1 MINLYL
7 KNFDPEKG
15 SILLPDVY
23 SKVLSPDTEFELVS
37 CISAKKLVL
46 LREDNVV
53 GHKRMVYA
61 IDIADKTREPT
72 RTATFDFFK
81 TYLGFT
87 DDEIMFV
94 NRDEFEK
101 IDGIWHPKFSAE
113 TT

>member
-1 MINLYL
+1 MYL
-7 KNFDPEKG
+7 TNFDAEKG

-23 SKVLSPDTEFELVS
+23 FKILSPDTEFELVS

-72 RTATFDFFK
+72 RTATIDFFK